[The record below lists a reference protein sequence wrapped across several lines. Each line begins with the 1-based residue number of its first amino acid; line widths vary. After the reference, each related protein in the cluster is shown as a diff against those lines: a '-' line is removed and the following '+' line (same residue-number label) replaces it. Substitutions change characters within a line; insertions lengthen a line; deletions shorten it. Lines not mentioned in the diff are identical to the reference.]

1 MEPDYLRLDPEER
14 RNKFMAMLSAL
25 FGIASL
31 CAGLIPACGFVV
43 SIVGGICGFLG
54 IRSENRR
61 IAILGIVLS
70 GLGLL
75 ITIVYTVLRYI
86 TKQ

>member
-61 IAILGIVLS
+61 VAILGIVLS
-70 GLGLL
+70 GLGLV
-75 ITIVYTVLRYI
+75 ITIVYSVLLYI
-86 TKQ
+86 NKK